1 MPVSQGQDY
10 SVSSLHMET
19 AQTGGTMRG
28 LGLSYTVVYL
38 SLQDWGQEDH
48 SFIGIN
54 PSEGT
59 IKLFFSPV

>member
-48 SFIGIN
+48 SFQIGRAH
-54 PSEGT
+54 
-59 IKLFFSPV
+59 V

>member
-48 SFIGIN
+48 SFLGIN
-54 PSEGT
+54 QIGRAH
-59 IKLFFSPV
+59 V

>member
-48 SFIGIN
+48 SFLGIN
-54 PSEGT
+54 PS
-59 IKLFFSPV
+59 